1 MQKPECTSLK
11 TAHGGLG
18 ENGSLLYFSVLIWLR
33 EQTQNRDVS
42 MFWSKRNIDKATKV
56 PLERHRALLSS
67 ACPW

>member
-18 ENGSLLYFSVLIWLR
+18 ENGSLLYFSVLI
-33 EQTQNRDVS
+33 
-42 MFWSKRNIDKATKV
+42 IDKATKV

-67 ACPW
+67 ACP